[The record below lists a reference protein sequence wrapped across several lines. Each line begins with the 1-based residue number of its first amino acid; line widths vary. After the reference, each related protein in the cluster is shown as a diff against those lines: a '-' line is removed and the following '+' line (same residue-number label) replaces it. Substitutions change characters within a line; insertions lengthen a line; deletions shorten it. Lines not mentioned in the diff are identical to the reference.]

1 MQGEVYVAFTEHFVA
16 VIAVR
21 LLACAVTH
29 ESVVTEVLGVGF
41 ENLLF
46 FPVFDNAP
54 SLDVVHDANDLK
66 EG

>member
-1 MQGEVYVAFTEHFVA
+1 MQGEVYVAFTENFVA

-21 LLACAVTH
+21 LLACTVTH

-41 ENLLF
+41 QNLFSL
-46 FPVFDNAP
+46 PVFDNAP
-54 SLDVVHDANDLK
+54 SFDVVHDANDLK

>member
-1 MQGEVYVAFTEHFVA
+1 MQGEVYVAFTENVVA
-16 VIAVR
+16 IRA
-21 LLACAVTH
+21 LTCTVTH

-66 EG
+66 EV